1 MSSHF
6 SSQSLLRTLF
16 LGSSKTYI
24 SHSTTQSTEYKSSEV
39 YTPVSLF
46 RPICPASCRL
56 PFILQSAVLSYLL
69 CLGLSMLSL
78 GLGCRSSPSHPS
90 APLCLVNICLFQ
102 SSPQTSHSL
111 QGFICCVP
119 TLTPGRTTFFLG
131 LYLHEYTVNVILTL
145 LDCRLLQ
152 DRVSVTCISIR

>member
-1 MSSHF
+1 M
-6 SSQSLLRTLF
+6 
-16 LGSSKTYI
+16 
-24 SHSTTQSTEYKSSEV
+24 EYKSSEV

-78 GLGCRSSPSHPS
+78 RLECHSFPLHPS
-90 APLCLVNICLFQ
+90 APLCLASICLFQ
-102 SSPQTSHSL
+102 GSPQTSHSL
-111 QGFICCVP
+111 QGFIYCIP

-131 LYLHEYTVNVILTL
+131 LYLHVYTVNVILTL
-145 LDCRLLQ
+145 LDCRVLQ
-152 DRVSVTCISIR
+152 DSISVTCISIR